1 MIRECRVPLR
11 VLAPLFMAI
20 VGLAALSAPA
30 VAQAGGSPGPGTSVG
45 MWSFTSAAA
54 MARAAGPVAA
64 QVVVAPPRPGVMPG
78 AAAITGE
85 ADLFYTGTDGHAY
98 VAGLA
103 PAFPPEPLGG
113 HLVGGPA
120 PVAIPSGSLGGPA
133 IALFARGT
141 DNALWIFNGGNPPQ
155 WVTLGGHLT
164 SKPAAAAGDLTGG
177 ETIDVVARGSD
188 GAVWDRQLAATAL
201 RPWTR
206 VGGHVLAGTGPA
218 AVNVGGTLYVLAVG
232 TDGALWRNSST
243 DGTTWSGWHSLGGHV
258 TGPSAATPA
267 AGVGVAFA
275 RGTNNAAYYNE
286 FAGTTPGVSPGWHT
300 LGGKIT
306 SGVGAASAPD
316 GTTWALALSLTS
328 RIWQR
333 TGVWPTLSG
342 WSRAL

>member
-1 MIRECRVPLR
+1 MMRECRVPLR
-11 VLAPLFMAI
+11 VLVPLFMAI
-20 VGLAALSAPA
+20 TGMAALAAPA
-30 VAQAGGSPGPGTSVG
+30 VAQAEGTPGQSTSGGLR
-45 MWSFTSAAA
+45 SFTSAVA
-54 MARAAGPVAA
+54 MVRAAGPAVAQA
-64 QVVVAPPRPGVMPG
+64 IAPPKPGVAP
-78 AAAITGE
+78 AAVALTGE
-85 ADLFYTGTDGHAY
+85 ADLFYTGSDSHVY

-103 PAFPPEPLGG
+103 PAAPAASLGG
-113 HLVGGPA
+113 RVTGGPA

-164 SKPAAAAGDLTGG
+164 SKPAAAAGALTGG
-177 ETIDVVARGSD
+177 DAIDVVARGTD
-188 GAVWDRQLAATAL
+188 GAIWDRELTATAL

-206 VGGHVLAGTGPA
+206 VGGHVLAGTAPA

-243 DGTTWSGWHSLGGHV
+243 DGTTWSGWLSLRGHV
-258 TGPSAATPA
+258 TGPGAATPA

-286 FAGTTPGVSPGWHT
+286 FAGTTPGVSSGWHT

-306 SGVGAASAPD
+306 SGLGAASAPD
-316 GTTWALALSLTS
+316 GTTWALALGSDN

-333 TGVWPTLSG
+333 TGVWPALKG